1 MSEKENNE
9 ESIDGYTEAEKYE
22 MEQVMIEMAFENSYK
37 IITEQTTFEKL
48 LDARG
53 NVEKAILIYDP
64 VLGWGKDEIKDL
76 IYYFE
81 DTEEYEKCAKL
92 KKILD
97 VQL

>member
-1 MSEKENNE
+1 MSEDDYSEQ
-9 ESIDGYTEAEKYE
+9 EKME
-22 MEQVMIEMAFENSYK
+22 MEQVMIEMAFENSYE

-48 LDARG
+48 LDKKG
-53 NVEKAILIYDP
+53 DVEKAILIYNPSD
-64 VLGWGKDEIKDL
+64 GWGKDEIEDL